1 MKWFS
6 WGVMVQNV
14 DVCHGQGEDEESQD
28 LEAGLGPDL
37 EAGWAALP
45 SLNGVC
51 TVHADGQLIPL
62 SRQGLCSQGC
72 HYH

>member
-1 MKWFS
+1 MVPLKWFS

-14 DVCHGQGEDEESQD
+14 DVGHGQGEDEESQD

-45 SLNGVC
+45 SLFVVC
-51 TVHADGQLIPL
+51 IVHADG
-62 SRQGLCSQGC
+62 
-72 HYH
+72 